1 MILPVAL
8 SLPAAAA
15 LAAAALVA
23 ARRGRT
29 RGMAAAAG
37 IAAALSPAGL
47 ALLPVLLGTA
57 IARGLAGRAL
67 LTFAGT
73 LAATLLFV
81 GRSPVLLDVSAWHL
95 GTEFKGLVAA
105 VAIGGAAWLAASCS
119 ARRLSSGELHDAA
132 LLAALAGPLLLPLGA
147 ETLLLAL
154 GLVITGARPRLP
166 VRSANDNPLP
176 LRATA

>member
-8 SLPAAAA
+8 PLLAAAAA
-15 LAAAALVA
+15 LVAVLVA

-57 IARGLAGRAL
+57 IARGVSGQAL
-67 LTFAGT
+67 LTFMGA
-73 LAATLLFV
+73 LAATLLLV
-81 GRSPVLLDVSAWHL
+81 GRSPVLLDVSVWRL
-95 GTEFKGLVAA
+95 GTELHGLVAA
-105 VAIGGAAWLAASCS
+105 VAIGGAAWLTASCS
-119 ARRLSSGELHDAA
+119 ARRLSPGELNDAA

-154 GLVITGARPRLP
+154 GLAITGARPRPP